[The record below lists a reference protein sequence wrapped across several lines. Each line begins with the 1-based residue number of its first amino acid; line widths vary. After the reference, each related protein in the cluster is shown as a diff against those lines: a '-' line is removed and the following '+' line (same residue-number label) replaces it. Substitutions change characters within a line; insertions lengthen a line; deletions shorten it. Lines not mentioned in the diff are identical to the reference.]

1 MRDLWHLCRSPP
13 TNQCANQCANF
24 DELKA
29 HYLQA
34 RLGTVTSK
42 EQVSRNKVK
51 AFQKARKLSPN
62 QQKYF
67 SSMKMRMQELA
78 QAGVVGTESMC
89 IAAADW
95 KAHPST

>member
-42 EQVSRNKVK
+42 EQVSGNKVK
-51 AFQKARKLSPN
+51 ASNKARKCSP
-62 QQKYF
+62 KPAEVLDVHEDADA
-67 SSMKMRMQELA
+67 R
-78 QAGVVGTESMC
+78 VGASWGC
-89 IAAADW
+89 
-95 KAHPST
+95 KA